1 MITRPPNVIPSHQLP
16 ALRSGMDLL
25 PYPGRLGAHL
35 MIETGI
41 RVGELCKL
49 AWADVVWMDQPKTL
63 LEIPATAAKTKHAR
77 QLPITPRL
85 LVELKSAVRSHYLE
99 HQFGPSHYLM
109 ARRPNGKP
117 ISIRT
122 LERVIAALGRKCI
135 GQRITP
141 HTLRHTFATRLLAVS
156 DLRCVQDALG
166 HARVGTTQMYTHPG
180 PDRLADVMQRMD

>member
-1 MITRPPNVIPSHQLP
+1 MLTRPPNVIPSAQLP

-25 PYPGRLGAHL
+25 PYPGRLAAHL

-41 RVGELCKL
+41 RVGELSKL
-49 AWADVVWMDQPKTL
+49 AWADVLWLNQPKVM
-63 LEIPATAAKTKHAR
+63 LEIPASAAKTKQAR
-77 QLPITPRL
+77 NLPITPRL
-85 LVELKSAVRSHYLE
+85 MAELRSAIKYHYDR
-99 HQFGPSHYLM
+99 HNFSPAHYLM
-109 ARRPNGKP
+109 ANVPNGQP

-122 LERVIAALGRKCI
+122 LERIISTLGRKCI

-156 DLRCVQDALG
+156 DLRVVQDALG

-180 PDRLADVMQRMD
+180 PDRLAEVMGRMD